1 MTSQDRP
8 QIGVISD
15 SALQRHNLSRA
26 LSGYGLSISV
36 SGDPERLKDTF
47 AEENPPVDCWILD
60 LEDEDRWPDF
70 LEELLDSTDIPIL
83 FGLGS
88 APERSSEEY
97 PRWERRLF
105 TKLAEELGHVELL
118 DSEEM
123 LTSLN
128 NDYSSSHQPIPLPTA
143 LESAGQS
150 DEIEQV
156 WVLAAS
162 LGGPAAVKEFLDS
175 LPKGLPVAFVYAQHI
190 DACFADALTKVLA
203 RHSFLNLRKA
213 EHGDTLKAGEVLM
226 APVDHEM
233 IINEK
238 GQLIF
243 KNTPWPGPYGPSIDQ
258 TMLNVAQHYGSRCN
272 VILFS
277 GMGNDGAIAAPI
289 LKKQGCKIWVQ
300 QSESC
305 ANSSMP
311 DSVAETGASSFTGT
325 PTQLAARLVENL
337 LNKVA
342 TPDHMLPD

>member
-1 MTSQDRP
+1 MTNQDRP
-8 QIGVISD
+8 RIGVISD
-15 SALQRHNLSRA
+15 SPLQRHNLSRA
-26 LSGYGLSISV
+26 LSGYGLGIAV
-36 SGDPERLKDTF
+36 SGDPDRLKDTF
-47 AEENPPVDCWILD
+47 NEDNPPVDCWILD
-60 LEDEDRWPDF
+60 LEDEDSWPDF

-105 TKLAEELGHVELL
+105 TKLAEELGQVELL

-123 LTSLN
+123 VSSLN
-128 NDYSSSHQPIPLPTA
+128 NNDSIPQPIPLPSA
-143 LESAGQS
+143 LESAVKS

-156 WVLAAS
+156 WILAAS

-175 LPKGLPVAFVYAQHI
+175 LPKGLPIAFVYAQHI
-190 DACFADALTKVLA
+190 DACFADALSKVLA

-213 EHGDTLKAGEVLM
+213 QHGDTLKAGEVLM
-226 APVDHEM
+226 APVDKEM
-233 IINEK
+233 ILNEQ
-238 GQLIF
+238 GNIIF

-258 TMLNVAQHYGSRCN
+258 TMLNIAQHYGSRCN

-311 DSVAETGASSFTGT
+311 DSVAETGASSFSGT
-325 PTQLAARLVENL
+325 PAQLATRLVETF

-342 TPDHMLPD
+342 TPNQIMPD